1 MAVILDQS
9 ALNLQK
15 AYISKYYTTKN
26 VSQLISM
33 IEYDYL
39 DWLKNKNYTDNIINT
54 QVDMIIFLMTKE
66 HFQRIIRSTLILMQI
81 DNSEKQSV
89 TQLLQDKQYAE
100 KIEVLERLGQ
110 MFPSFLSYFVIA
122 IYSFI

>member
-1 MAVILDQS
+1 MISDQS
-9 ALNLQK
+9 VLNLQK

-26 VSQLISM
+26 VSELISM

-39 DWLKNKNYTDNIINT
+39 EWLKNNNYTDNIINT

-66 HFQRIIRSTLILMQI
+66 QFQRIIRSALILMQI
-81 DNSEKQSV
+81 GNSEKQSV
-89 TQLLQDKQYAE
+89 VQLLQDKQYSE
-100 KIEVLERLGQ
+100 KIDVLDRLKQ

-122 IYSFI
+122 LYSYI

>member
-1 MAVILDQS
+1 MISDHSV
-9 ALNLQK
+9 LNLQK

-26 VSQLISM
+26 VYELIGM

-39 DWLKNKNYTDNIINT
+39 EWLKNNNYTENIINT

-89 TQLLQDKQYAE
+89 VQLLQDKQYSE
-100 KIEVLERLGQ
+100 KIDILERLKQ
-110 MFPSFLSYFVIA
+110 IFPSFLSYFVIA
-122 IYSFI
+122 LYSYI

>member
-1 MAVILDQS
+1 MISDQS
-9 ALNLQK
+9 VLNLQK

-26 VSQLISM
+26 VSELISM

-39 DWLKNKNYTDNIINT
+39 EWLKKNNYTENIINA

-66 HFQRIIRSTLILMQI
+66 QFQRIIRSTLILMQI

-89 TQLLQDKQYAE
+89 VQLLQDKQYSE
-100 KIEVLERLGQ
+100 KIDVLKRLKQ

-122 IYSFI
+122 LYSYI

>member
-1 MAVILDQS
+1 MISDHSV
-9 ALNLQK
+9 LNLQK

-26 VSQLISM
+26 VYELIGM

-39 DWLKNKNYTDNIINT
+39 DWLKNNNYTENIINT

-66 HFQRIIRSTLILMQI
+66 HFQRIIRSTLILMHI

-89 TQLLQDKQYAE
+89 IQLLQDKQYPE
-100 KIEVLERLGQ
+100 KIEVLERLKQ

-122 IYSFI
+122 LYSYI

>member
-1 MAVILDQS
+1 MISDHSV
-9 ALNLQK
+9 LNLQK

-26 VSQLISM
+26 VYELIGM

-39 DWLKNKNYTDNIINT
+39 KWLKNNNYTENIINT

-66 HFQRIIRSTLILMQI
+66 HFQRIIRSTLILMHI

-89 TQLLQDKQYAE
+89 IQLLQDKQYNE
-100 KIEVLERLGQ
+100 KIEVLERLKQ

-122 IYSFI
+122 LYSYI

>member
-1 MAVILDQS
+1 MISDQS
-9 ALNLQK
+9 VLNLQK

-26 VSQLISM
+26 VFEVINM

-39 DWLKNKNYTDNIINT
+39 EWLKNNNYTENIINA

-66 HFQRIIRSTLILMQI
+66 QFQRIIRSTLILMQI
-81 DNSEKQSV
+81 DNSEKHKVVQI
-89 TQLLQDKQYAE
+89 LQDKQYSE
-100 KIEVLERLGQ
+100 KIEVLARLKQ

-122 IYSFI
+122 IYSYI

>member
-1 MAVILDQS
+1 MISDHSV
-9 ALNLQK
+9 LNLQK

-26 VSQLISM
+26 VSELISM

-39 DWLKNKNYTDNIINT
+39 EWLKNNNYTENIINT

-66 HFQRIIRSTLILMQI
+66 QFQRIIRSALILMNI

-89 TQLLQDKQYAE
+89 VPFLQDKQYSE
-100 KIEVLERLGQ
+100 KIELLEKLKQ
-110 MFPSFLSYFVIA
+110 IFPSFLSYFVIA
-122 IYSFI
+122 LYSYI

>member
-1 MAVILDQS
+1 MISDQS
-9 ALNLQK
+9 VLNLQK

-26 VSQLISM
+26 VSELISM

-39 DWLKNKNYTDNIINT
+39 EWLKKNNYTENIINA

-66 HFQRIIRSTLILMQI
+66 QFQRIIRSTLILMQI

-89 TQLLQDKQYAE
+89 VQLLQDKQYSE
-100 KIEVLERLGQ
+100 KIDVLERLKQ

-122 IYSFI
+122 LYSYI